1 MLAWRTKRIF
11 QTDNQTTI
19 NCKSVPLDHYIILK
33 MLTNLR
39 HSIEIQW
46 FGVLTRMGAKL
57 GIPVSKLRV
66 FFIYSTF
73 ATAGVFFLIYLGLAF
88 TLWIKD
94 MFITRR
100 PSVFD
105 L

>member
-1 MLAWRTKRIF
+1 MREPKFITDFRHRIE
-11 QTDNQTTI
+11 
-19 NCKSVPLDHYIILK
+19 H
-33 MLTNLR
+33 
-39 HSIEIQW
+39 EW
-46 FGVLTRMGAKL
+46 FGTLTRYGSRL

-73 ATAGVFFLIYLGLAF
+73 ATAGFFFLIYLGMAF
-88 TLWIKD
+88 TLWVKD

-100 PSVFD
+100 PNVFD

>member
-1 MLAWRTKRIF
+1 MF
-11 QTDNQTTI
+11 E
-19 NCKSVPLDHYIILK
+19 
-33 MLTNLR
+33 NLR
-39 HSIEIQW
+39 HRFEREW
-46 FGVLTRMGAKL
+46 FGVLTRMGSKL

-73 ATAGVFFLIYLGLAF
+73 ATAGVFFLLYLGLAF
-88 TLWIKD
+88 LLWIKD
-94 MFITRR
+94 IFIVRR

>member
-1 MLAWRTKRIF
+1 MKEPKF
-11 QTDNQTTI
+11 I
-19 NCKSVPLDHYIILK
+19 N
-33 MLTNLR
+33 TFR
-39 HSIEIQW
+39 HRVEREW
-46 FGVLTRMGAKL
+46 FGVLTRMGAFL

-73 ATAGVFFLIYLGLAF
+73 ATVGIFFIIYLFLAF

-94 MFITRR
+94 MFILRR
-100 PSVFD
+100 PNVFD

>member
-1 MLAWRTKRIF
+1 MLGNI
-11 QTDNQTTI
+11 
-19 NCKSVPLDHYIILK
+19 
-33 MLTNLR
+33 R
-39 HSIEIQW
+39 HKAEREW
-46 FGVLTRMGAKL
+46 FGVLTRMGTKL

-73 ATAGVFFLIYLGLAF
+73 ATAGIFFLFYLGMAF
-88 TLWIKD
+88 LLWVKD
-94 MFITRR
+94 IFFIRR

>member
-1 MLAWRTKRIF
+1 MREPKLI
-11 QTDNQTTI
+11 TD
-19 NCKSVPLDHYIILK
+19 
-33 MLTNLR
+33 LR
-39 HSIEIQW
+39 HRVEHEW
-46 FGVLTRMGAKL
+46 FGTLTRFGSRL

-73 ATAGVFFLIYLGLAF
+73 ATAGVFFLIYLGMAF
-88 TLWIKD
+88 TLWVKD

-100 PSVFD
+100 PNVFD